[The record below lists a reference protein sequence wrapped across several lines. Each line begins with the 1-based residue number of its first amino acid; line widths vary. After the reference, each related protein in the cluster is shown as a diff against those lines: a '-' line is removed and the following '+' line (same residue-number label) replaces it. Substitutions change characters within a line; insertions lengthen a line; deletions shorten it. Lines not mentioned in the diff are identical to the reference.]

1 MILLAGTH
9 QVDKADLEF
18 KDINLPH
25 RLSTVTPDLNICTNP
40 LRISYMHINVSWSY
54 SLLLLLIP
62 PTSIPPPYFM
72 SFFFFLNNQ
81 LNPSCAAHILTGVG
95 SSWSTYWPTR
105 RTPLKKTTTHI
116 PEGSPLAP
124 QWWGILSPSPLH
136 VGMLIGLI
144 VCRQPQG
151 MGAQDCNSPA
161 FLTSAYNLTVLPS
174 PFLGWSPRA
183 QGDFLKE
190 EHSTMTSL
198 EQERLMGEIKMR

>member
-72 SFFFFLNNQ
+72 SFFFFFLNNQ

-105 RTPLKKTTTHI
+105 RTPLKKTTTPYPRRVSPGSSVVRDLESFPTSCWNVDWLDCVQATTGDGSSRLQQSCLPDLRLQSHSPPI
-116 PEGSPLAP
+116 PFS
-124 QWWGILSPSPLH
+124 
-136 VGMLIGLI
+136 GM
-144 VCRQPQG
+144 VPE
-151 MGAQDCNSPA
+151 S
-161 FLTSAYNLTVLPS
+161 T
-174 PFLGWSPRA
+174 GWFS
-183 QGDFLKE
+183 
-190 EHSTMTSL
+190 
-198 EQERLMGEIKMR
+198 